1 MALPSLRE
9 IKAANASVND
19 NGYLLL
25 TLTRPIGP
33 YLAWLW
39 IRLGLAPRQ
48 INYLSIV
55 LGIFLLVLA
64 TAGGRGN
71 LVAAT
76 ALCFAWQ
83 AIDVSDGTMARAL
96 TIRDNFGGFV
106 DYSSGML
113 IVAFLPLCLGIG
125 AYAGPDGSLAAL
137 VTIFVPGYRLEPALI
152 IAVGGAISVISL
164 YMRLINRVL
173 QIRFGESLSEPEK
186 EGIKSGPLRWMREI
200 LKNVETVGGVQVVI
214 FFVAALAGVLEAVL
228 FLYLLLYA
236 ALIVAFAASVYR
248 NYEHRRAYL

>member
-1 MALPSLRE
+1 MAIPSLRE
-9 IKAANASVND
+9 IQAANASVND

-25 TLTRPIGP
+25 TLTRPVGP

-39 IRLGLAPRQ
+39 IRLGLTPRQ

-55 LGIFLLVLA
+55 FGLLLLA
-64 TAGGRGN
+64 LAATGGRGN
-71 LVAAT
+71 LIAAT
-76 ALCFAWQ
+76 ALCFVWQ

-96 TIRDNFGGFV
+96 VIRDNFGGFV

-113 IVAFLPLCLGIG
+113 IVAFLPLCLGLG

-137 VTIFVPGYRLEPALI
+137 ASILFPKYRPEPALI
-152 IAVGGAISVISL
+152 IAVGATISVISL

-173 QIRFGESLSEPEK
+173 QIRFGASLSDPEK
-186 EGIKSGPLRWMREI
+186 GNGDAGKLRWLRNI

-214 FFVAALAGVLEAVL
+214 FFVGTLAGVLEAVL
-228 FLYLLLYA
+228 FLYLLLYVV
-236 ALIVAFAASVYR
+236 LIVAFAASVYR
-248 NYEHRRAYL
+248 TYGHRRAYL